1 MDRCPGVTITSY
13 KDYI

>member
-13 KDYI
+13 KDQI

>member
-1 MDRCPGVTITSY
+1 MGRCPGVTITSY